1 MKTLNIEIKV
11 VDELTVRLVL
21 QGDINIY
28 NANDL
33 RHEFDRHMF
42 AGVRNFVLDF
52 GKMTMIDSAGIGV
65 LFTMLNR
72 VKNLPGKV
80 IIIQA
85 QPNVLKLFEITRVTK
100 FFHILDTESSAL
112 AALRA

>member
-1 MKTLNIEIKV
+1 MKTLNIELKV
-11 VDELTVRLVL
+11 VDELTVSLGL
-21 QGDINIY
+21 EGDVNIY

-33 RHEFDRHMF
+33 RREFDRHMV
-42 AGVRNFVLDF
+42 AGVRNFLLDF
-52 GKMTMIDSAGIGV
+52 GNMTMIDSAGIGV

-72 VKNLPGKV
+72 VKNLSGQV

-100 FFHILDTESSAL
+100 FFHILDNEAKAL
-112 AALRA
+112 AALRG

>member
-1 MKTLNIEIKV
+1 
-11 VDELTVRLVL
+11 
-21 QGDINIY
+21 
-28 NANDL
+28 
-33 RHEFDRHMF
+33 
-42 AGVRNFVLDF
+42 
-52 GKMTMIDSAGIGV
+52 MIDSAGIGV